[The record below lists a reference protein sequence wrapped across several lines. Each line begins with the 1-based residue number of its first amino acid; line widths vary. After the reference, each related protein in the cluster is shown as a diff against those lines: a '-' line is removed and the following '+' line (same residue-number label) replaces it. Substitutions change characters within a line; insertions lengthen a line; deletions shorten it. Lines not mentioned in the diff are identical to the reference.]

1 MSQSFPLSYW
11 LYAALNSEHGIIIS
25 TDNIELTKAKLYA
38 ERKKDPD
45 LARISITTSRENP
58 TTELLLVKRNES

>member
-1 MSQSFPLSYW
+1 MQNLPLSHW
-11 LYAALNSEHGIIIS
+11 LYLAYNSRFGIIIR

-45 LARISITTSRENP
+45 LACISITTSRDNP
-58 TTELLLVKRNES
+58 TTELLLVKKNES